1 MPQNGAP
8 WPLAGIA
15 LGADDQPIGV
25 GMRGIWRAGQ

>member
-1 MPQNGAP
+1 MPQEGAP

-15 LGADDQPIGV
+15 LDANGKPLGV

>member
-15 LGADDQPIGV
+15 LGADGKPLGV
-25 GMRGIWRAGQ
+25 GMGGIWRSEQ